1 MQSLIHAS
9 IAEHLGK
16 QPEQFLSLL
25 ADEFATHHV
34 VAMNDLL
41 PAHLKTAFHDEAATL
56 LAGDAKR
63 RDLNIDS
70 TGGTPR
76 HYQSVGRDTIK
87 EHGVVIPSVFSSPDI
102 LAFLS
107 RVAGDS
113 LHPVPYEPEEY
124 ILNSQCQTG
133 DTHGWHWDDYT
144 YALIWIVDAPDP
156 LSGGRIEFV
165 PNTRWDKDAPREALT
180 DILTQREVRSR
191 YVQAGSCYLM
201 KANTTLHRITP
212 LTSNT
217 RRTVVVYTFA
227 SEADLSDETISHE
240 TMEAI
245 YSTEISNEEAANVAA
260 E

>member
-9 IAEHLGK
+9 IADHLNS
-16 QPEQFLSLL
+16 QPTQFRDLL
-25 ADEFATHHV
+25 AREFEQNHV
-34 VAMNDLL
+34 VPITDLL
-41 PAHLKTAFHDEAATL
+41 PKELKDDFHEEAAKL
-56 LAGDAKR
+56 LEGDAKR
-63 RDLNIDS
+63 RDLTIES

-76 HYQSVGRDTIK
+76 HYQSVGRDVIIEQGTI
-87 EHGVVIPSVFSSPDI
+87 IPAVFTSPEVRS
-102 LAFLS
+102 FLS
-107 RVAGDS
+107 EIAGET
-113 LHPVPYEPEEY
+113 LFPVPYEPEEY

-144 YALIWIVDAPDP
+144 YALIWIVEAPDP

-165 PNTRWDKDAPREALT
+165 PNTRWNKEAPKQALSELLET
-180 DILTQREVRSR
+180 REVRSR
-191 YVQAGSCYLM
+191 HVQAGNCYLM
-201 KANTTLHRITP
+201 KASTTLHRITP

-227 SEADLSDETISHE
+227 SEADLTDETISHE

-245 YSTEISNEEAANVAA
+245 YSAEITTAA

>member
-1 MQSLIHAS
+1 MQSVIHTS
-9 IAEHLGK
+9 IADHLAQ
-16 QPEQFLSLL
+16 QPEQFVDMLAAEFSETHVVSISSLL
-25 ADEFATHHV
+25 PD
-34 VAMNDLL
+34 N
-41 PAHLKTAFHDEAATL
+41 LKAAFHEEAEHL
-56 LAGDAKR
+56 LESDAKR
-63 RDLNIDS
+63 RDLTIES

-76 HYQSVGRDTIK
+76 HYHSVGRDAIK
-87 EHGVVIPSVFSSPDI
+87 EQGQIIPALFTSPEVRS
-102 LAFLS
+102 FLS
-107 RVAGDS
+107 KVAGEE
-113 LHPVPYEPEEY
+113 LFPVPYEPEEY

-156 LSGGRIEFV
+156 LSGGRIEYV
-165 PNTRWDKDAPREALT
+165 PHTKWNKDAPRETLCE
-180 DILTQREVRSR
+180 ILETREVHSR
-191 YVQAGSCYLM
+191 HIQAGNCYLM

-227 SEADLSDETISHE
+227 SEADLSDESISHD

-245 YSTEISNEEAANVAA
+245 YSAEITVAA